1 MKTKSAKT
9 SNWEVM
15 KTQHSILKKP
25 YNQKK
30 TVETLNTLLAA
41 LRIVTAIDV
50 TRICDVFM

>member
-1 MKTKSAKT
+1 
-9 SNWEVM
+9 M